1 LDDPEPPIRQ
11 RSRAA
16 GEPQLS
22 SRAVKLPNLVT
33 LSRMVLAPA
42 FLFAFLEGPE
52 AGLRWALGL
61 AVFFEVTDMVDG
73 YLARRFEQTS
83 QLGKILDPLA
93 DSISRFTVFLA
104 FLVGDYASVWA
115 VAPIFWRDSVVSTIR
130 VLAASQG
137 VIVSARFAGKVKA
150 IVQGVAIVA
159 ILTLACAR
167 DLIGWTIEDVQ
178 IFSKAVMVYVSVVTV
193 WSLFDY
199 LWGNRKVLRSLDA

>member
-1 LDDPEPPIRQ
+1 M
-11 RSRAA
+11 
-16 GEPQLS
+16 
-22 SRAVKLPNLVT
+22 KLPNLVT

-42 FLFAFLEGPE
+42 FLWAFLEGPE
-52 AGLRWALGL
+52 TGLRWALGL

-104 FLVGDYASVWA
+104 FLVEGYASVWA

-159 ILTLACAR
+159 ILVLACAR
-167 DLIGWTIEDVQ
+167 GVLGWPIDDVKDL
-178 IFSKAVMVYVSVVTV
+178 SNALMAYVSAVTV